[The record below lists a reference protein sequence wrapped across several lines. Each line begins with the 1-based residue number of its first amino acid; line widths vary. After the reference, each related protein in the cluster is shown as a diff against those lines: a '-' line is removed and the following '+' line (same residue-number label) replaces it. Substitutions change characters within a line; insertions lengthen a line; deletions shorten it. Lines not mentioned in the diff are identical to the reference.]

1 MKKFFKDWSIF
12 ELILLLGSPLVI
24 LVVGIVFKSDALTM
38 IASIVGIMCALF
50 LAKGLVLGQFL
61 GIAIVILYSIVSYK
75 NGFYGELLI
84 YLVIMLPMYIWGIV
98 EWLKH
103 KNGETKSVEVNS
115 IKWKEWLIV
124 SLCSVALFVGG
135 YFLLKA
141 LNTNELIVSTLSIVD
156 NIFAVYLL
164 ARRSKYGFISYII
177 NDLILIALW
186 GIPVIQGNW
195 LLLPM
200 LINPIVN
207 LINDTYG
214 VINWT
219 RMQKSQKEQKHEEQ
233 EVQERQET
241 EEK

>member
-1 MKKFFKDWSIF
+1 MKKLFKDWSVF
-12 ELILLLGSPLVI
+12 EIILLITSPLIV
-24 LVVGIVFKSDALTM
+24 LLVGIIFKNNLLT
-38 IASIVGIMCALF
+38 IITSRVGSICALL
-50 LAKGLVLGQFL
+50 LAKGLASGQFF

-75 NGFYGELLI
+75 NGFYGEMLI
-84 YLVIMLPMYIWGIV
+84 YLIIMLPMYIWGLI

-103 KNGETKSVEVNS
+103 KNRETKSVEVNS

-124 SLCSVALFVGG
+124 ALCSILVFIGV

-141 LNTNELIVSTLSIVD
+141 LNTNELIVSTLSVVD

-164 ARRSKYGFISYII
+164 ARRSKYGFVSYII
-177 NDLILIALW
+177 NDLILIVLW
-186 GIPVIQGNW
+186 GIPIIQGN
-195 LLLPM
+195 LLLLAM

-219 RMQKSQKEQKHEEQ
+219 KMQRKQK
-233 EVQERQET
+233 T
-241 EEK
+241 E

>member
-1 MKKFFKDWSIF
+1 MKKLFKDWSVF
-12 ELILLLGSPLVI
+12 EIILLITSPLIV
-24 LVVGIVFKSDALTM
+24 LLVGIIFKSDVLTM
-38 IASIVGIMCALF
+38 MTSIVGIICALL
-50 LAKGLVLGQFL
+50 LAKGLVLGQFF
-61 GIAIVILYSIVSYK
+61 GIAIVVLYSIVSFK
-75 NGFYGELLI
+75 NGFYGEMLI

-124 SLCSVALFVGG
+124 SLCSIVAFIGF
-135 YFLLKA
+135 YFMLKA
-141 LNTNELIVSTLSIVD
+141 LNTNELIVSTLSVVD

-164 ARRSKYGFISYII
+164 ARRSKYGFVSYIV
-177 NDLILIALW
+177 NDLILIVLW
-186 GIPVIQGNW
+186 GIPIIQGN
-195 LLLPM
+195 LLLLAM

-219 RMQKSQKEQKHEEQ
+219 KMQRKQKDKI
-233 EVQERQET
+233 V
-241 EEK
+241 

>member
-1 MKKFFKDWSIF
+1 MKKLFKDWSVF
-12 ELILLLGSPLVI
+12 EIILLITSPLIV
-24 LVVGIVFKSDALTM
+24 LLVGIIFKSDVLTM
-38 IASIVGIMCALF
+38 ITSTVGIICALL
-50 LAKGLVLGQFL
+50 LAKGLVLGQFF

-75 NGFYGELLI
+75 NGFYGEMLI
-84 YLVIMLPMYIWGIV
+84 YLIIMLPMYIWGII

-124 SLCSVALFVGG
+124 ALCSIVAFIGF

-141 LNTNELIVSTLSIVD
+141 LNTNELIVSTLSVVD

-164 ARRSKYGFISYII
+164 ARRSKYGFVSYIV
-177 NDLILIALW
+177 NDLLLIVLW
-186 GIPVIQGNW
+186 GIPVIQGN
-195 LLLPM
+195 LLLLAM

-219 RMQKSQKEQKHEEQ
+219 KMQRKQKDKM
-233 EVQERQET
+233 V
-241 EEK
+241 

>member
-1 MKKFFKDWSIF
+1 MKKLFKDWSVF
-12 ELILLLGSPLVI
+12 EIILLITSPLIV
-24 LVVGIVFKSDALTM
+24 LLVGIIFKSDVLTM
-38 IASIVGIMCALF
+38 VASIVGIICALL
-50 LAKGLVLGQFL
+50 LAKGLVIGQFF

-75 NGFYGELLI
+75 NGFYGEMLI
-84 YLVIMLPMYIWGIV
+84 YLIIMLPMYIWGII

-124 SLCSVALFVGG
+124 SLCSIVAFIGF
-135 YFLLKA
+135 YFMLKA
-141 LNTNELIVSTLSIVD
+141 LNTNELIVSTLSVVD

-164 ARRSKYGFISYII
+164 ARRSKYGFVSYIV
-177 NDLILIALW
+177 NDLILIVLW
-186 GIPVIQGNW
+186 GIPIIQGN
-195 LLLPM
+195 LLLLAM

-219 RMQKSQKEQKHEEQ
+219 KMQRKQK
-233 EVQERQET
+233 T
-241 EEK
+241 E

>member
-1 MKKFFKDWSIF
+1 MRKLFKDWSVF
-12 ELILLLGSPLVI
+12 EIILLTTSPLIV
-24 LVVGIVFKSDALTM
+24 LLVGIIFKSNVLT
-38 IASIVGIMCALF
+38 IITSIVGIICALL
-50 LAKGLVLGQFL
+50 LAKGLALGQFF

-75 NGFYGELLI
+75 NGFYGEMLI
-84 YLVIMLPMYIWGIV
+84 YLIIMLPMYIWGII

-124 SLCSVALFVGG
+124 ALCSIVAFIGF

-141 LNTNELIVSTLSIVD
+141 LNTNELIVSTLSVVD

-164 ARRSKYGFISYII
+164 ARRSKYGFVSYIV
-177 NDLILIALW
+177 NDLILIVLW
-186 GIPVIQGNW
+186 GIPIIQGN
-195 LLLPM
+195 LLLLAM

-219 RMQKSQKEQKHEEQ
+219 KMQRKQK
-233 EVQERQET
+233 T
-241 EEK
+241 E